1 MVEVFS
7 WPATPSFPAFYTGT
21 GCLLPSHQ
29 FLVAVGGV
37 VFMFIK
43 FVRIV
48 DVPWL
53 IAMAGGKALSCQPA
67 TQKSR

>member
-7 WPATPSFPAFYTGT
+7 WPATPSVPAFYTNP

-29 FLVAVGGV
+29 FLVAVGSV

-53 IAMAGGKALSCQPA
+53 IDMAGGKAGDG
-67 TQKSR
+67 TKSASLGV